1 MQRKRLL
8 AVIILSVQAT
18 VATVPVYAQVSYD
31 DPVINDDITLPTT
44 TTPSTFPDVSIPTGD
59 VTIAK
64 DNPLDTSTY
73 TEVPT
78 AQLPTGLLGVVF
90 DVLGPKQ
97 KPGQARTINETQKKL
112 LKVYEYGQKA
122 LAAYKVGR
130 AVYDAIDNFS
140 LKRFLGSSISSVLG
154 KYDKLGTN
162 GTNGTNGSQ
171 QGGNGADTP
180 IYTDPQDP
188 FQVYTQSR
196 NDQARRALLPQLMT
210 ELVFSDDAQALIKQQ
225 GEQVQQSVVNAIEST
240 QALVQ
245 ISAASKEQA
254 TAGAEIATSVGE
266 TGQKAQTLKS
276 SQAVLKSI
284 TDQNTKMAQGTAING
299 GLLSNVVSGQEEQK
313 KTSDALVV
321 GSALAHQ
328 QRTTGLHLD
337 ASGLTQQELI
347 RAELEQYKDERHR
360 AYDQAALQEQLSFN
374 YLYVPGLFGSSTP

>member
-1 MQRKRLL
+1 MQPRPRKRLL
-8 AVIILSVQAT
+8 AVVILSVQAT
-18 VATVPVYAQVSYD
+18 VTTVPVYSQVSYD

-44 TTPSTFPDVSIPTGD
+44 TTPTHFPDVPIPTGD
-59 VTIAK
+59 VGVTQ

-122 LAAYKVGR
+122 LAAYKIGR

-140 LKRFLGSSISSVLG
+140 LKRFLGASVSSVLA
-154 KYDKLGTN
+154 KYDKLDTP
-162 GTNGTNGSQ
+162 NGSQ
-171 QGGNGADTP
+171 EQGKGADTP
-180 IYTDPQDP
+180 IYKDPQDP

-276 SQAVLKSI
+276 SQAVLKSL
-284 TDQNTKMAQGTAING
+284 TVQNTKMAQGTAING
-299 GLLSNVVSGQEEQK
+299 GLLSNVVSGQEQQK

-328 QRTTGLHLD
+328 QRTTGLHLG
-337 ASGLTQQELI
+337 ASELTLQEQI

-360 AYDQAALQEQLSFN
+360 ARDQAALQEQLSFN
-374 YLYVPGLFGSSTP
+374 FLYVPGLYSDPNP